1 MRRWYSPRFPLGE
14 DSDTRDAP
22 KCFAVKRMHQPAIKD
37 REKATSLKAQ
47 RSLTGC
53 FFRSVCESMVVVMGG
68 ESYQRALPHGF
79 SLGSESESPGPQDPA
94 HSANLTCF
102 AVVGFKVTI

>member
-1 MRRWYSPRFPLGE
+1 
-14 DSDTRDAP
+14 
-22 KCFAVKRMHQPAIKD
+22 
-37 REKATSLKAQ
+37 
-47 RSLTGC
+47 
-53 FFRSVCESMVVVMGG
+53 MVVVMGG

-94 HSANLTCF
+94 HSANLTPWERVQSPCF